1 MQYKQI
7 KICEPY
13 VIWLTKYLQSSVHSL
28 IFFSGVVL
36 LFFPCISLLLVY
48 SNFGQASVYKIKE
61 YNRKCDNR
69 ICWNCRFK
77 IQCRKNGQKIGL
89 FSSWVKKCIKEEKK
103 MREHYFWFLMSSSIS
118 VISHPVP
125 VVCVMNGR
133 QRFTSKWNW
142 MSRLCRI
149 AINLRVKRQ
158 SDKIIP
164 IYIRSFRLRNWL
176 FTNIVNIISCEE
188 GMKSRWFP
196 HGITDSRL
204 VVVKN
209 GGMERFKS

>member
-36 LFFPCISLLLVY
+36 LFFPCIRLLLVY

-89 FSSWVKKCIKEEKK
+89 FSSWVKNALKK
-103 MREHYFWFLMSSSIS
+103 KKNEGALFLVSDEFINFSNFSSS
-118 VISHPVP
+118 PR
-125 VVCVMNGR
+125 C
-133 QRFTSKWNW
+133 
-142 MSRLCRI
+142 LCNEWKTTI
-149 AINLRVKRQ
+149 HK
-158 SDKIIP
+158 
-164 IYIRSFRLRNWL
+164 
-176 FTNIVNIISCEE
+176 
-188 GMKSRWFP
+188 
-196 HGITDSRL
+196 
-204 VVVKN
+204 
-209 GGMERFKS
+209 